1 MGRNRFGTLS
11 SREIRRMNEREE
23 RRQQNK
29 QAVEAF
35 WKLSPEERQRRINDD
50 NTLSRIQKNGITI
63 DDLDNAAQ
71 EGYRDGAKVG
81 AENTFKNIYA
91 AIALVMK
98 EKHGFGKKRIR
109 ELLNAIDEKVMYAL
123 DSKEMVQKVWEEIGL
138 QMSFSGDTFDERIQE
153 KEST

>member
-11 SREIRRMNEREE
+11 SREIRRMNEREQ

-29 QAVEAF
+29 QAVDAF
-35 WKLSPEERQRRINDD
+35 MRLTPEERQRRINDD
-50 NTLSRIQKNGITI
+50 NTMSRLQRNGITV
-63 DDLDNAAQ
+63 DDLDMAGQ
-71 EGYRDGAKVG
+71 EGFRDGAKVG

-98 EKHGFGKKRIR
+98 EKHGFGKKRIK

-123 DSKEMVQKVWEEIGL
+123 DSKEMVQQVWEEIGL

-153 KEST
+153 KEVT

>member
-11 SREIRRMNEREE
+11 SREIRRMNEREQ

-29 QAVEAF
+29 QAVDAF
-35 WKLSPEERQRRINDD
+35 MRLTPEERQRRINDD
-50 NTLSRIQKNGITI
+50 NTMSRLQRNGITV
-63 DDLDNAAQ
+63 DDLDRAGQ
-71 EGYRDGAKVG
+71 EGFRDGAKVG

-98 EKHGFGKKRIR
+98 EKHGFGKKRIK

-123 DSKEMVQKVWEEIGL
+123 DSKEMVQQVWEEIGL
-138 QMSFSGDTFDERIQE
+138 QMSFSGDTFDERVQD
-153 KEST
+153 KEVT

>member
-1 MGRNRFGTLS
+1 MGMNFGRNTLT
-11 SREIRRMNEREE
+11 SRQIRRMNEREE
-23 RRQQNK
+23 KREQNK

-50 NTLSRIQKNGITI
+50 NTMSRLQRNGITV
-63 DDLDNAAQ
+63 DDLDRAGQ
-71 EGYRDGAKVG
+71 EGFRDGAKVG

-98 EKHGFGKKRIR
+98 EKHGFGKKRIK

-138 QMSFSGDTFDERIQE
+138 QMSFSGDTFDERIQD
-153 KEST
+153 KEG